1 MSSSSKHE
9 TVKATY
15 DPESGTKERRG
26 KRKELGKMGREEEV
40 AKHRTRCF
48 IVLGHGGTPPIGENC
63 PELYASKGPPGY
75 YGFFNTT
82 SIIKNIIEISRPW
95 KGKKGKSSSLKDHID
110 HLNENATD
118 LGDHTPAY
126 DPHDPFGEHTIWRT
140 TKTDMICEFSGI
152 DNIKGCTDCND
163 PSFFDHLYQ
172 PYGIYDITNY
182 EPPPKG
188 APPPGIGEAY
198 FRRFQASREG
208 AMNITDNVM
217 DVCRERGMKD
227 VSTDTDIPPRTD
239 EDCSTVGSVSRSC
252 TKCGIKHWRPRLL
265 VSQIQIALESLYPN
279 TTIHL
284 YSNLCRG
291 HVGAETPGTPAQH
304 MAVTTGKTAT
314 GVKLKGH
321 AKLQALG
328 DAAAAGDATAAAEI
342 PKRERAI
349 RQEVI
354 LANLEDGI
362 SAIGLGKK
370 KKRKKH
376 THKPK
381 HKKKRGQARS
391 RGSGRGSG
399 RGRGRG
405 RGSGRSSGRGSG
417 RSSGRGR
424 GRGRSHQR
432 T

>member
-9 TVKATY
+9 RVKATY
-15 DPESGTKERRG
+15 DPESGREGRSE

-40 AKHRTRCF
+40 AKNRTRCF
-48 IVLGHGGTPPIGENC
+48 ILLGHGGTPISIGGNC

-75 YGFFNTT
+75 FAFGDPSST
-82 SIIKNIIEISRPW
+82 IENIIEISRPW
-95 KGKKGKSSSLKDHID
+95 KGKKGKRSSLIDHIKY
-110 HLNENATD
+110 LNENGAD
-118 LGDHTPAY
+118 LGDYTPAY
-126 DPHDPFGEHTIWRT
+126 APHDPFGEHTIWRA
-140 TKTDMICEFSGI
+140 TKTDMICSFSDI
-152 DNIKGCTDCND
+152 ESVEGCTDCND
-163 PSFFDHLYQ
+163 ATLFNPLYQ

-182 EPPPKG
+182 EPPPTG
-188 APPPGIGEAY
+188 VPPPGSGEAY

-208 AMNITDNVM
+208 AMNITDKVM

-227 VSTDTDIPPRTD
+227 AFTDTDIPPRTD
-239 EDCSTVGSVSRSC
+239 DDCSTVGSVSRSC
-252 TKCGIKHWRPRLL
+252 TKCGIKHWRPSLL
-265 VSQIQIALESLYPN
+265 VSQIQTVLESLYPN
-279 TTIHL
+279 TRINL
-284 YSNLCRG
+284 YSNLCRSYTG
-291 HVGAETPGTPAQH
+291 EETPGTPTQH
-304 MAVTTGKTAT
+304 MVFPAPTAAVKF
-314 GVKLKGH
+314 KGH
-321 AKLQALG
+321 AQLQSLRA
-328 DAAAAGDATAAAEI
+328 AAAAGDATAAAEI

-354 LANLEDGI
+354 VANLEDGI

-391 RGSGRGSG
+391 RGRSRS
-399 RGRGRG
+399 RGRGRS
-405 RGSGRSSGRGSG
+405 RD
-417 RSSGRGR
+417 R